1 MRTTSLDTSGGKRFP
16 RHLLLSS
23 SRGRSLLHKV
33 ERTRAAHDAEARL
46 ARARARRLREVDL
59 HVVAVTLA
67 LRGENSA
74 RILPGGDDAAG
85 RYLDVAI
92 LPNLALDQ
100 QVAGLARRPVLS
112 AEITVLD
119 DARKFPGVALGVA
132 FRRAGQ
138 RRLPVP
144 VKTLSRNRSRRQQHQ
159 QANHE
164 RNYRLHGVSLDQ
176 APQR

>member
-46 ARARARRLREVDL
+46 ARGRARRLREVDL

-67 LRGENSA
+67 LRGEDSA
-74 RILPGGDDAAG
+74 RILPGADDAAG

-100 QVAGLARRPVLS
+100 QVARRARRPTLS
-112 AEITVLD
+112 AKVAVLD
-119 DARKFPGVALGVA
+119 YACELPGVALGIA
-132 FRRAGQ
+132 FRRSEEHTSE
-138 RRLPVP
+138 L
-144 VKTLSRNRSRRQQHQ
+144 
-159 QANHE
+159 
-164 RNYRLHGVSLDQ
+164 
-176 APQR
+176 

>member
-16 RHLLLSS
+16 RHLLLSRRGS

-33 ERTRAAHDAEARL
+33 ERTRAPHDAEARL

-67 LRGENSA
+67 LRGEDSA

-100 QVAGLARRPVLS
+100 QVARRARRPTLS
-112 AEITVLD
+112 AKVAVLD
-119 DARKFPGVALGVA
+119 YARELPRVALGIA
-132 FRRAGQ
+132 FRMAGQ
-138 RRLPVP
+138 
-144 VKTLSRNRSRRQQHQ
+144 
-159 QANHE
+159 
-164 RNYRLHGVSLDQ
+164 
-176 APQR
+176 

>member
-23 SRGRSLLHKV
+23 RRGSSRGRSLLHKV
-33 ERTRAAHDAEARL
+33 ERAWAPHDAEAL
-46 ARARARRLREVDL
+46 VAYARAFSLREVGL

-67 LRGENSA
+67 LRGEDSA

-100 QVAGLARRPVLS
+100 QVARRARRPPLS
-112 AEITVLD
+112 AKVAVLD
-119 DARKFPGVALGVA
+119 HARELPRIALGIA
-132 FRRAGQ
+132 FRRSEEHTSE
-138 RRLPVP
+138 L
-144 VKTLSRNRSRRQQHQ
+144 
-159 QANHE
+159 
-164 RNYRLHGVSLDQ
+164 
-176 APQR
+176 

>member
-16 RHLLLSS
+16 RHLLSSGRGS

-33 ERTRAAHDAEARL
+33 ERTRAPHDAEARL

-67 LRGENSA
+67 LRGEDSA

-92 LPNLALDQ
+92 LPNL
-100 QVAGLARRPVLS
+100 
-112 AEITVLD
+112 
-119 DARKFPGVALGVA
+119 
-132 FRRAGQ
+132 
-138 RRLPVP
+138 
-144 VKTLSRNRSRRQQHQ
+144 RSEEHTSELQ
-159 QANHE
+159 
-164 RNYRLHGVSLDQ
+164 SL
-176 APQR
+176 RHLV